1 MQGLTMDDIS
11 LSIAR
16 NMFHLQ
22 VYESDGVRF
31 EDLLSKIMYYKSQG
45 FQQVKPYGNVGDR
58 KNDGFIKD
66 EGVYYQ
72 VYAPEDVS
80 NNVLAAV
87 NKIKDDF
94 QGLMEYWHDI
104 CPIKKYYFVL
114 NDKYKGSLPQL
125 HKELISLQ
133 SDFNLIDTGVI
144 VAKDLE
150 HDLFNLPDDMI
161 RSVVGHLPDIDH
173 EEYMFVSGFTC
184 FISAWINFEK
194 VARYNVCSVKE
205 PKRPLF
211 VGIVVDILV
220 QNKIISA
227 QDADFIKHITQIRN
241 RLVHGVSMIVPNKS
255 EIDILILITEKVKL
269 AGVYRLE

>member
-1 MQGLTMDDIS
+1 MDDIS

-31 EDLLSKIMYYKSQG
+31 EDLFSKIMYYKSPG

-72 VYAPEDVS
+72 VYAPEDVY
-80 NNVLAAV
+80 NNLSAAA
-87 NKIKDDF
+87 NKIKHDF
-94 QGLMEYWHDI
+94 QGLREYWDNI
-104 CPIKKYYFVL
+104 YPIKKYYFVL
-114 NDKYKGSLPQL
+114 NDKYKGTPPQL
-125 HKELISLQ
+125 HKELINLQ
-133 SDFNLIDTGVI
+133 SDFNLIDAGII

-161 RSVVGHLPDIDH
+161 RSVVGHLPDINH

-194 VARYNVCSVKE
+194 VTRYKVRSTKE
-205 PKRPLF
+205 PNRPIPI
-211 VGIVVDILV
+211 G
-220 QNKIISA
+220 K
-227 QDADFIKHITQIRN
+227 
-241 RLVHGVSMIVPNKS
+241 
-255 EIDILILITEKVKL
+255 
-269 AGVYRLE
+269 

>member
-1 MQGLTMDDIS
+1 MDDIS

-31 EDLLSKIMYYKSQG
+31 EDLFSKIMYYKSPG
-45 FQQVKPYGNVGDR
+45 FQQVKPHGNVGDR

-72 VYAPEDVS
+72 VYAPEDAS
-80 NNVLAAV
+80 NNVLTAV

-125 HKELISLQ
+125 HKELINLQ
-133 SDFNLIDTGVI
+133 RNFNLIDTGVF

-150 HDLFNLPDDMI
+150 RDLFNLPDDMI

-194 VARYNVCSVKE
+194 VARYNICSVKE
-205 PKRPLF
+205 PNRPLF
-211 VGIVVDILV
+211 IGRIVDVLV
-220 QNKIISA
+220 QNKIIST
-227 QDADFIKHITQIRN
+227 QDAAFIKHITQIRN
-241 RLVHGVSMIVPNKS
+241 RLVHGVSMIVPKKS
-255 EIDILILITEKVKL
+255 EIDVLILITERVKL

>member
-1 MQGLTMDDIS
+1 MDDIS

-31 EDLLSKIMYYKSQG
+31 EDLFSKIMYYKSPD
-45 FQQVKPYGNVGDR
+45 FQQVKPYGNIGDR
-58 KNDGFIKD
+58 KNDGFIKGQ
-66 EGVYYQ
+66 GVYYQ
-72 VYAPEDVS
+72 VYAPEDAS

-94 QGLMEYWHDI
+94 EGLRDYWHDI

-125 HKELISLQ
+125 HKELIVLQ
-133 SDFNLIDTGVI
+133 SDFNLIDIGVI

-150 HDLFNLPDDMI
+150 RELFNLPDDMI

-194 VARYNVCSVKE
+194 IARHKVFSAKQPN
-205 PKRPLF
+205 RPLF
-211 VGIVVDILV
+211 IGKVVNALV
-220 QNKIISA
+220 KNKIISR
-227 QDADFIKHITQIRN
+227 QDATFIKKITEVRN
-241 RLVHGVSMIVPNKS
+241 SLVHGVSMLVPKKN
-255 EIDILILITEKVKL
+255 EIDMLIFITEKIKP
-269 AGVYRLE
+269 AGVCRLD

>member
-31 EDLLSKIMYYKSQG
+31 EDLFSKIMYYKSPG
-45 FQQVKPYGNVGDR
+45 FQQVKPHGNVGDR

-72 VYAPEDVS
+72 VYAPEDAS

-94 QGLMEYWHDI
+94 QGLMEYWHDT

-125 HKELISLQ
+125 HKELINLQ
-133 SDFNLIDTGVI
+133 RNFNLTDTGVL

-150 HDLFNLPDDMI
+150 RELFNLSDDMI

-194 VARYNVCSVKE
+194 VTRDKIFSIKE
-205 PKRPLF
+205 PNRPLF
-211 VGIVVDILV
+211 IGRIINALV
-220 QNKIISA
+220 QNKTISK
-227 QDADFIKHITQIRN
+227 QDADFITHITQIRN
-241 RLVHGVSMIVPNKS
+241 RLVHGVSMTIPKKS
-255 EIDILILITEKVKL
+255 EIDLLILITERLKL

>member
-1 MQGLTMDDIS
+1 MDDIS

-22 VYESDGVRF
+22 VHESDGVRF
-31 EDLLSKIMYYKSQG
+31 EDLFSKIMYYKSPG

-66 EGVYYQ
+66 EGIYYQ
-72 VYAPEDVS
+72 VYAPEDTS
-80 NNVLAAV
+80 KNVLAAV
-87 NKIKDDF
+87 NKVKDDF
-94 QGLMEYWHDI
+94 QGLVKYWNDI

-125 HKELISLQ
+125 HMELINLQ
-133 SDFNLIDTGVI
+133 RNFNLIDAGVF

-150 HDLFNLPDDMI
+150 RDLFNLPDDMI

-184 FISAWINFEK
+184 FISAWIKFEK
-194 VARYNVCSVKE
+194 ILRCKVCSVKE
-205 PKRPLF
+205 PNRLLL
-211 VGIVVDILV
+211 IR
-220 QNKIISA
+220 KIIDIIVHNKMISE
-227 QDADFIKHITQIRN
+227 QDAVFIQHINQIRN
-241 RLVHGVSMIVPNKS
+241 RLVHGDSLIVPKKS
-255 EIDILILITEKVKL
+255 EIDKLILITEKIKQ
-269 AGVYRLE
+269 AGVYLLD